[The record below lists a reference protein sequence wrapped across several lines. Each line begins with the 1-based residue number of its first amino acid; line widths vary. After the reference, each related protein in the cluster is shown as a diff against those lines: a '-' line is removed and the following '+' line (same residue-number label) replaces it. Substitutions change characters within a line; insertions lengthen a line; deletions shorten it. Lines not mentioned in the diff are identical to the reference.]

1 MGPCGG
7 EPDGPGRLQR
17 RRRDRDVRENAPSA
31 IAASG
36 PRIGS
41 RLLAAL
47 ALVAIL
53 VSVFQ
58 LERGRAGLE
67 ITSTWIGSTPA
78 TVYRLP
84 GAAGP
89 IVVVAHGFAGSIQL
103 MQAYSLTL
111 ARAGYTVVAFDFEGH
126 GRNPVPMSGDVTSV
140 DGTTALLVA
149 ETRRVIAAGRT
160 LPGAGGQVALLGHS
174 MATDVI
180 VRAAMAEEAAG
191 APVGAVV
198 AISMFSGA
206 VTEAEPDGLL
216 MITGQ
221 WEGALR
227 DVALANLRQLKP
239 DAEEGETVSAGG
251 VSRRAV
257 VAPAVEHVGVLFSAV
272 ALEEARA
279 WLDAAFD
286 RRSEAPIV
294 QPGFWI
300 ILLLAGIVAL
310 LRPLSRLLPV
320 RHPPVE
326 ALPAWRFWA
335 ALLAPAILTPLI
347 GTAVYAPFMPVLVA
361 DYLMAHLAAYGVLQ
375 LTLAGLPG
383 RRGLSVPAA
392 ALLAIWGIL
401 VFGLAMDRYAASFAP
416 NAERFAIIA
425 ILCVGTIPFMVA
437 DSVITQ
443 AGGATLWRRIAARL
457 VLLLSLVGAAL
468 LDPDRLM
475 FLFII
480 VPVLALFFL
489 LHGLMGR
496 WIGQR
501 GGPISAGVGL
511 GLCLAWSLGVSF
523 PLFQSGPGW

>member
-1 MGPCGG
+1 MA
-7 EPDGPGRLQR
+7 EAR
-17 RRRDRDVRENAPSA
+17 RA
-31 IAASG
+31 IAAFGRRSG
-36 PRIGS
+36 N

-47 ALVAIL
+47 ALLAIV

-58 LERGRAGLE
+58 LERGRAGLD
-67 ITSTWIGSTPA
+67 IAPTWIGSTPA

-84 GAAGP
+84 DAAGP
-89 IVVVAHGFAGSIQL
+89 LVVVAHGFAGSRQL

-149 ETRRVIAAGRT
+149 ETRRVIAAGRA
-160 LPGAGGQVALLGHS
+160 LQGAADGFALLGHS

-180 VRAAMAEEAAG
+180 VRAAIAEKAAG
-191 APVGAVV
+191 APAGAVV

-206 VTEAEPDGLL
+206 VTEAGPDGLL
-216 MITGQ
+216 MISGR

-239 DAEEGETVSAGG
+239 DAEEGETVEAGG
-251 VSRRAV
+251 LSRRAV
-257 VAPAVEHVGVLFSAV
+257 VAPGVEHVGVLFSAV
-272 ALEEARA
+272 ALEETRA

-286 RRSEAPIV
+286 RESATPIV
-294 QPGFWI
+294 QPGPWI

-310 LRPLSRLLPV
+310 ARPLTRLLPV
-320 RHPPVE
+320 RRPPVD
-326 ALPAWRFWA
+326 ALPARRFWA

-361 DYLMAHLAAYGVLQ
+361 DYLMAHLAAYGALQ
-375 LTLAGLPG
+375 LMLAGIPG

-392 ALLAIWGIL
+392 SLLAIWGIL
-401 VFGLAMDRYAASFAP
+401 VFGLAIDRYAASFAP
-416 NAERFAIIA
+416 NAERLAIIA

-457 VLLLSLVGAAL
+457 ALLLSLAGAAL

-480 VPVLALFFL
+480 IPVLALFFL

-501 GGPISAGVGL
+501 SGPISAGVGL
-511 GLCLAWSLGVSF
+511 GLCLAWCLGVSF
-523 PLFQSGPGW
+523 PLFRSGPGW